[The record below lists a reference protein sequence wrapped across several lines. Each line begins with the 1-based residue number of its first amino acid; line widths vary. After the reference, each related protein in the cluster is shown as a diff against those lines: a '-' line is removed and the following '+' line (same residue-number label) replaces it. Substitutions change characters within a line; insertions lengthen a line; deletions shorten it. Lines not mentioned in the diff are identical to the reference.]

1 MGFSSEFLEDL
12 LVVLMSVESVV
23 DIGCDESSLFA
34 IREKFSMRGHD
45 GFGRLDMVVV
55 DVLASD
61 YGTVDVHIII

>member
-34 IREKFSMRGHD
+34 IRKKISMRGHD
-45 GFGRLDMVVV
+45 GFGRVDLVVV

-61 YGTVDVHIII
+61 DRTVDVHIII